1 MNLSRDLR
9 SALLKAAIVVVLT
22 VIFSWLVWPFG
33 KIVLLVLLP
42 LLLFVL
48 LLMFMPVKMSPAV
61 RLVTSIGVF
70 GAFLVLRKV
79 LASSSFVR
87 GLLTSLVGVGPPV
100 PSLETASLVIALIWL
115 AGQMVLVVVTD
126 RFRSG
131 IAGAVE
137 SFLAERGFAALI
149 RSVARGEFG
158 ATSALWISGL
168 RWGILILVG
177 CLLLTRSGSLDQL
190 EENVV
195 LPLSRLSAVPG
206 ASASMVVTLTTPD
219 NNARQF
225 LETALELNARFREGG
240 AAVVCFPARVM
251 RDSTTRS
258 LADSL
263 IASGA
268 VVFDRGQF
276 DPRYAMVGH
285 SWNFLRFRSID
296 FSLSHS
302 TPVVHPSL
310 LAAARYLK
318 LPVRIPPEYEQFLH
332 LDARAAGM
340 VGPPR
345 GEVAIGSSRVP
356 RWDNGLSVVLRR
368 SAYLP
373 LQYSTGGDTLWNS
386 FIFPATIERPQW
398 DGPILYKEY
407 GSGRTLTA
415 LPDSVWN
422 FAAGRMV
429 FIQWV
434 NMSDADYHDMASVPA
449 LIADMAVRGMFV
461 SESPAWHIIVSV
473 LAVLVGIVLFASVRP
488 WLTFVVLLACAIG
501 LGVVDGWVFGEYLLV
516 TRLVYPAFTC
526 AVAAMVL
533 PLVRISARA

>member
-42 LLLFVL
+42 LLLFVF

-268 VVFDRGQF
+268 VLFDRGQF

-296 FSLSHS
+296 FSWSHS

-318 LPVRIPPEYEQFLH
+318 LPVRVPPS
-332 LDARAAGM
+332 M
-340 VGPPR
+340 
-345 GEVAIGSSRVP
+345 SS
-356 RWDNGLSVVLRR
+356 
-368 SAYLP
+368 
-373 LQYSTGGDTLWNS
+373 S
-386 FIFPATIERPQW
+386 FILMP
-398 DGPILYKEY
+398 
-407 GSGRTLTA
+407 GR
-415 LPDSVWN
+415 
-422 FAAGRMV
+422 
-429 FIQWV
+429 Q
-434 NMSDADYHDMASVPA
+434 
-449 LIADMAVRGMFV
+449 
-461 SESPAWHIIVSV
+461 
-473 LAVLVGIVLFASVRP
+473 
-488 WLTFVVLLACAIG
+488 
-501 LGVVDGWVFGEYLLV
+501 GW
-516 TRLVYPAFTC
+516 
-526 AVAAMVL
+526 
-533 PLVRISARA
+533 SARHGGGRDRIVASAEVGQRHVRRAQALGLPPSAVFDRGRHDVEFVHLPGNYRTPPMGWADPVQGIWFRQNAHCASGFGVELRGWPHGVHSMGEHERCRLS